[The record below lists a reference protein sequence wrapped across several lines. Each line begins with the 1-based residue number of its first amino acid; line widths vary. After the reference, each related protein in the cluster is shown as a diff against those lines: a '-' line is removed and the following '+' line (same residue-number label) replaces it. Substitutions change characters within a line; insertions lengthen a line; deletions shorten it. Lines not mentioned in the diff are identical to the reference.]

1 MSPMSATLIDSYGA
15 ALVQPLYNLIIADS
29 ALMCLGPN
37 LYRVQG
43 TQQVI
48 FAYEHFNLKCKPSYF
63 VITTLLIFL
72 YLYYL
77 KIY

>member
-1 MSPMSATLIDSYGA
+1 MSPISATLSDSYGA

-37 LYRVQG
+37 LYQVQG

-48 FAYEHFNLKCKPSYF
+48 FAYEHFNLKTSLYKKN
-63 VITTLLIFL
+63 VLLVLLLIT
-72 YLYYL
+72 
-77 KIY
+77 I